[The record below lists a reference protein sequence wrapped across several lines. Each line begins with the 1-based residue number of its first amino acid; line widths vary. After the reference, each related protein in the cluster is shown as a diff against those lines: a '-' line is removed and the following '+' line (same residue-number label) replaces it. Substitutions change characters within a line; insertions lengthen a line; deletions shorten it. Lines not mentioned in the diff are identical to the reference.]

1 MHYHQCRPQPE
12 LCSSHGPTTTT
23 TNQMNDT
30 QLSLLGQLVAA
41 LDNDPVAQADLG
53 NKLTNDLFTRYAEM
67 RTEQLTLSAKELYRP

>member
-1 MHYHQCRPQPE
+1 
-12 LCSSHGPTTTT
+12 
-23 TNQMNDT
+23 MNDT